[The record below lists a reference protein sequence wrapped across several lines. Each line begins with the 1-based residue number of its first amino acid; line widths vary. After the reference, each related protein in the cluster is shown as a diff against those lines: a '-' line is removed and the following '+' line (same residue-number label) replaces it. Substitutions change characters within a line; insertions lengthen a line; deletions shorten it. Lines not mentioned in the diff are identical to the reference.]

1 MHKQSLHFSSWK
13 KALRKMD
20 QIISIRN
27 GAFEALWAEG
37 FFLTFIGDVHKSF
50 YYKQKRAPIIC
61 YKLQLLQNFVKG
73 KA

>member
-1 MHKQSLHFSSWK
+1 
-13 KALRKMD
+13 MD

-50 YYKQKRAPIIC
+50 YYKQKKAPIIC